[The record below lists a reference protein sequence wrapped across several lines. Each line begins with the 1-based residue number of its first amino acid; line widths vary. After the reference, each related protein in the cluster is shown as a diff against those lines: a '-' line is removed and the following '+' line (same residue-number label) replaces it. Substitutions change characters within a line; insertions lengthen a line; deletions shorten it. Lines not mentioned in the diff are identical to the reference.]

1 LDFDMRNLPIRFAVG
16 VVMCVFAPLAA
27 AASFTD
33 DPEAWRPVAYSDL
46 RLPVGDAASYA
57 SMWSDFLDKNNAQPA
72 STSPPVASYAFGN
85 RAAAAW
91 HFTVNFQ
98 NKLVVLTVLYTPTSC
113 TREIHSPSAGTRIWV
128 CPARVV
134 TYQGDEFRVIDGA
147 GCWLEKLIGR
157 EPEDSTATVV
167 YAAYDLKTKAFQTR
181 ATVAHQDIP
190 ACAGSIPLH

>member
-1 LDFDMRNLPIRFAVG
+1 MRDLAIRFAVG
-16 VVMCVFAPLAA
+16 VVMCAFAPLAA
-27 AASFTD
+27 ASSFTA

-57 SMWSDFLDKNNAQPA
+57 SMWSDLLLKNNGQPAPA
-72 STSPPVASYAFGN
+72 STAIASYAFGN
-85 RAAAAW
+85 RAATAW

-98 NKLVVLTVLYTPTSC
+98 NKLVVLTVLHTPTSC
-113 TREIHSPSAGTRIWV
+113 TREIPSPSAGTRIWV

-147 GCWLEKLIGR
+147 GCWLEKLAGR

-167 YAAYDLKTKAFQTR
+167 YAAYDVKTKAFLTR
-181 ATVAHQDIP
+181 ATVAHQDIA